1 MTREAI
7 EKYQVVIY
15 VAAIISGFFW
25 GTHFPELSLIFES
38 LLWPVLGLLLYTTF
52 TQIRLSKIRHAFVQD
67 RRFIY
72 TALAGNFVLIPL
84 IILIFITFLPDHPP
98 IQLGVALVLLVPCTD
113 WFITFPQL
121 GRGDTERAIAF
132 SPLSLLFQI
141 LLLPAYL
148 FLFFGQ
154 ELTLFLAT
162 NKMILAFTGIIILP
176 LIIAWL
182 TERWVEKAPDSRRKT
197 ISRLGWMPVP
207 LLAAV
212 IFMIAASQAHALR
225 DASFLL
231 AYPAIC
237 YVIFL
242 LSAALLAR
250 VLAEII
256 SLPVRQGRTLAFSFG
271 SRNSFVVLPLALALP
286 ESFEITVLAVV
297 LQSLIELFG
306 MALYVWL
313 VPGMLFKS
321 RKKMT

>member
-1 MTREAI
+1 MNRHTL

-15 VAAIISGFFW
+15 VAAIISGLFW
-25 GTHFPELSLIFES
+25 GKNFPGFNLIFEA

-52 TQIRLSKIRHAFVQD
+52 TQISLSKIKHAFFHD

-84 IILIFITFLPDHPP
+84 IVLSFITFLPDHPP

-113 WFITFPQL
+113 WFITFTQL

-141 LLLPAYL
+141 MLLPAYL
-148 FLFFGQ
+148 FLFFGH

-162 NKMILAFTGIIILP
+162 NKMITAFAGIIILP
-176 LIIAWL
+176 LIIARL
-182 TERWVEKAPDSRRKT
+182 TEKWADNKPDSRKKV
-197 ISRLGWMPVP
+197 ISRLGWLPVP

-212 IFMIAASQAHALR
+212 IFMIAASQSHVLAGAG
-225 DASFLL
+225 FLL

-237 YVIFL
+237 FLIFL
-242 LSAALLAR
+242 PAAAILASALAR
-250 VLAEII
+250 VV
-256 SLPVRQGRTLAFSFG
+256 SLPVRQGRTLAFSLG

-286 ESFEITVLAVV
+286 ESFEITVIVVV

-313 VPGMLFKS
+313 VPGLLFSS
-321 RKKMT
+321 RNM